1 MENILERVQRVDPK
15 KIAWDKT
22 VEEVESN
29 PRVIKIYGQNKKKQ
43 HNNITMVAIV
53 DIEKEVVDPY

>member
-29 PRVIKIYGQNKKKQ
+29 PKSNKDTWTKQ
-43 HNNITMVAIV
+43 EETT
-53 DIEKEVVDPY
+53 